1 MALKVK
7 LTHFIERK
15 NMYPSLI
22 LLVFSLVDDE
32 KRRRIE
38 SVSVKRCQLLPHVP
52 DLLSYSLDHVGPQ
65 KAVVEEEVCQK
76 LTELPLSGSSPHV
89 FIQLFKVLFARA
101 VSLRPTKSYT

>member
-1 MALKVK
+1 
-7 LTHFIERK
+7 
-15 NMYPSLI
+15 MYPSLI
-22 LLVFSLVDDE
+22 LLVFSLIDDE
-32 KRRRIE
+32 KRGRIE

-52 DLLSYSLDHVGPQ
+52 DLLSYSLDNVGPQ